1 MKYYDIMKYY
11 NEILY
16 YCKAHK
22 ILYNITIITADVDD
36 RNLVLRLEAAF
47 EALVLCDLF

>member
-1 MKYYDIMKYY
+1 MKYYNIVKYY

-16 YCKAHK
+16 YYKAHK
-22 ILYNITIITADVDD
+22 ILYDITIVTADVDD
-36 RNLVLRLEAAF
+36 RDLVLRLEAPF

>member
-1 MKYYDIMKYY
+1 MEYYNIVKYY

-16 YCKAHK
+16 CYKAHK
-22 ILYNITIITADVDD
+22 ILYDITIVTADVAD
-36 RNLVLRLEAAF
+36 RDLVLRLEAPF